1 MMSFTDTG
9 QTEVDE
15 EREGRKQRGDG
26 TEINEDMEGESDK
39 EWIESGQGKGG
50 RMKETEI
57 SSERD
62 REKEN
67 VNDRKK

>member
-1 MMSFTDTG
+1 
-9 QTEVDE
+9 
-15 EREGRKQRGDG
+15 
-26 TEINEDMEGESDK
+26 MEGERDK